1 MFKILE
7 VTVVGRF
14 LTWTSEFTV
23 HDGTRTS
30 AVSPLCVEPSLMS
43 HMTGR
48 ALSPSR
54 SSRTASTTNDYQ
66 LTASFQHTDR
76 QTDSFTGRTMSWVTV
91 LSVRTHAGTMWV
103 SADASYNWT
112 ARFIKENGQLA
123 GRYYCNCFSSPVA
136 DGKTAR
142 TQVCGETERAGS

>member
-1 MFKILE
+1 M
-7 VTVVGRF
+7 TG
-14 LTWTSEFTV
+14 
-23 HDGTRTS
+23 HGP
-30 AVSPLCVEPSLMS
+30 PLCRLSVSSEPSLMP

-48 ALSPSR
+48 AQRPSG

-66 LTASFQHTDR
+66 LTASFQSTDR

-123 GRYYCNCFSSPVA
+123 GRYYCNCFSSPAA

-142 TQVCGETERAGS
+142 TQVCGEAEPAGSKSRLIFRLPREWRAWLVSGF